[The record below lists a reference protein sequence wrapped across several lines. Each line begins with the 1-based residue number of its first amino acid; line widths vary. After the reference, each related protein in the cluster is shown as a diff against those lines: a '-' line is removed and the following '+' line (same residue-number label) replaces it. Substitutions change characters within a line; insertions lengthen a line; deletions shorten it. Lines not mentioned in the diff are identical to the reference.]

1 MAENGLLSE
10 LSGQKVWERQVV
22 PLPSSV
28 EWEARESLR
37 GGVNVRKN
45 LNFYLLLLIV
55 SHYLA
60 TRQVDF
66 IYSIDKATAKN
77 LTMQN
82 FCGNNS
88 QMGDN

>member
-1 MAENGLLSE
+1 M
-10 LSGQKVWERQVV
+10 
-22 PLPSSV
+22 
-28 EWEARESLR
+28 R

-66 IYSIDKATAKN
+66 ICLIYKALAKN
-77 LTMQN
+77 VIVQN
-82 FCGNNS
+82 FCGEN
-88 QMGDN
+88 G

>member
-1 MAENGLLSE
+1 M
-10 LSGQKVWERQVV
+10 QVV

-28 EWEARESLR
+28 EWEAGESLR

-66 IYSIDKATAKN
+66 ICLIYKALAKN
-77 LTMQN
+77 VIVQN
-82 FCGNNS
+82 FCGEN
-88 QMGDN
+88 G